1 MIFLKRAMPL
11 LITASLAGGLT
22 ACANNGPKDERDLIS
37 MKSDSNVKNVS
48 GDKSAR
54 FNVEPS
60 DSGNTAKATNE
71 VDKMPASTEKEAMP
85 KWEAITKTVYF
96 EFDSDSLNE
105 AAMRELKSLPELSS
119 AKNTTI
125 GVKVIGYTDAM
136 GDESY
141 NKDLSRRRA
150 ESVKDALNQ
159 IIEDVDLNVETLAKG
174 EAEPISSNQSASGR
188 EKNRRVE
195 IIFTQPAYE
204 KAKTFANK

>member
-11 LITASLAGGLT
+11 VITASLAGGLT
-22 ACANNGPKDERDLIS
+22 ACANNDPKDERDLIS

-71 VDKMPASTEKEAMP
+71 VDKMPATTEKEAMP

-119 AKNTTI
+119 AKNTKIDVEVT
-125 GVKVIGYTDAM
+125 GYTDAM
-136 GDESY
+136 GNESY

-195 IIFTQPAYE
+195 ITFTRPAYE